1 MTEDNRSTPAP
12 ARLDATISAGAI
24 VVGVDGS
31 ASSEEAL
38 RWAARQSRLTG
49 RELVAVLAWG
59 YSVHYG
65 NEGFG
70 EHGPE
75 THARDTLQKML
86 EKALGEADAST
97 VHQHVVQGYP
107 VQVLLDASTGANML
121 VVGCRG
127 HGGFAGMLLGSV
139 SQHLVAHAT
148 VPVLVVHGH
157 TLATE

>member
-1 MTEDNRSTPAP
+1 MTEDNPSTPAP
-12 ARLDATISAGAI
+12 AQPDATIAAGAI

-31 ASSEEAL
+31 TSSEQAL
-38 RWAARQSRLTG
+38 RWAARQSRLAG
-49 RELVAVLAWG
+49 RELHAVLAWG
-59 YSVHYG
+59 YAVHYT

-75 THARDTLQKML
+75 TSARGTLEKTL

-97 VHQHVVQGYP
+97 VHQHVVEGYP
-107 VQVLLDASTGANML
+107 VQVLLDASLGADML

-127 HGGFAGMLLGSV
+127 RGGFAGMLLGSV

-148 VPVLVVHGH
+148 VPVLVVR
-157 TLATE
+157 